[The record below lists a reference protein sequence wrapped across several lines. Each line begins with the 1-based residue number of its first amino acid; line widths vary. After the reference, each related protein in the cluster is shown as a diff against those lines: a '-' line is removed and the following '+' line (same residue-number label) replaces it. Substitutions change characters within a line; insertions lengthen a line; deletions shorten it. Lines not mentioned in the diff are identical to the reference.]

1 MNIYLIIIIVIAYIF
16 GAIGYGT
23 SLIHDFNKEIK
34 EEENYYIPIIF
45 FCTIWP
51 LWLIILGFSY
61 IMSELEFWFNKKW
74 KY

>member
-23 SLIHDFNKEIK
+23 SLIHDFNKE
-34 EEENYYIPIIF
+34 ENYYIPIIF
-45 FCTIWP
+45 FCAIWP
-51 LWLIILGFSY
+51 LWLIILGFAY
-61 IMSELEFWFNKKW
+61 IMSEIEFWIKKKLGY